1 MIVQCN
7 SELSDACIV
16 TVQGCHVDVVLRC
29 NRCSMTLQFIVYS
42 KHPKIETEELNN
54 DFNTPEEARGEERVR
69 EERDKGQRSNEEGR
83 RGERGGEEKDESGG
97 GGGGGAGLELSIEE
111 TK

>member
-1 MIVQCN
+1 
-7 SELSDACIV
+7 
-16 TVQGCHVDVVLRC
+16 
-29 NRCSMTLQFIVYS
+29 MTLQFIVYS

-54 DFNTPEEARGEERVR
+54 DFTTPEEGRGEERVR